1 MKKIFVINPGS
12 TSTKLALFEDKKCT
26 FSTNV
31 FHDSSIL
38 MKFPKINDQL
48 MYRMMVIQLFLEEN
62 HIDLNGLDAIVGR
75 GGSCY
80 SVKSGIY
87 EVTDQLISDTRE
99 AKGGLYHVSMLGVQL
114 AKELS
119 NLYGGRIFMMDP
131 PIVDEYCDAA
141 RITGVKG
148 VYRKAVSHALNVKA
162 TARFHCEKYALDY
175 TKSNFIICHID
186 GGISIT
192 AHKQGQMIDGND
204 AGGGQGPFT
213 PTRMGSMA
221 VTDILALLETK
232 TKEELRALCYEAGG
246 LSSHF
251 GTSNAD
257 KIHELVEQGDSHA
270 CRVWEAMCY
279 QISKWIGS
287 MATVLDGQVDG
298 ILLTGGLLRFQDI
311 IDSIEKHCSWIAPIY
326 SYPGEFEQE
335 AMAYGALDVLNGKRE
350 LSEYTGKPV
359 WDGYMDESTL
369 TY

>member
-12 TSTKLALFEDKKCT
+12 TSTKLALFEDKECK

-31 FHDSSIL
+31 FHDSSVLI
-38 MKFPKINDQL
+38 KFPKINDQL
-48 MYRMMVIQLFLEEN
+48 MYRMMVIQEFIKEN
-62 HIDLNGLDAIVGR
+62 HIDLTGLDAVVGR

-80 SVKSGIY
+80 AVESGIY
-87 EVTDQLISDTRE
+87 EVTDQLLEDTRQ

-114 AKELS
+114 AKEVAD
-119 NLYGGRIFMMDP
+119 LYGGRIFMMDP
-131 PIVDEYCDAA
+131 PIVDEYCDLA

-148 VYRKAVSHALNVKA
+148 IYRKAVSHALNVKA
-162 TARFHCEKYALDY
+162 TARVHCAKYGLDY

-192 AHKQGQMIDGND
+192 AHKQGKMIDGND

-221 VTDILALLETK
+221 ITDILHYFSDQP
-232 TKEELRALCYEAGG
+232 KEKLRALCYEAGG

-251 GTSNAD
+251 GTSDAD
-257 KIHELVEQGDSHA
+257 QIHALVDAGDVHA
-270 CRVWEAMCY
+270 KRIWDAMAY
-279 QISKWIGS
+279 QICKEIGS
-287 MATVLDGQVDG
+287 MATVLEGKVDC
-298 ILLTGGLLRFQDI
+298 ILLTGGLLRFDDI
-311 IDSIEKHCSWIAPIY
+311 SQFIEKHCSWIASVY

-350 LSEYTGKPV
+350 LSVYTGKPV
-359 WDGYMDESTL
+359 WSGFDE
-369 TY
+369 